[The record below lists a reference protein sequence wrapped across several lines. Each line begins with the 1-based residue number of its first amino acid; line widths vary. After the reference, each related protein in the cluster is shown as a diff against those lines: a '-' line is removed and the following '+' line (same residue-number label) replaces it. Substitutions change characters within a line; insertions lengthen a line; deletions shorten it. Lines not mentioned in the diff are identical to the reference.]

1 MEFKLTPEQQQ
12 LESEIRDYMEG
23 IVPPERREDFDIEGH
38 SDVSQQAMRKI
49 GADGWLGI
57 GWPKEYGGQ
66 DLSPIEQYI
75 FFDLALGYY
84 WIPLHTLTINAIG
97 PTIMLGGSEEQ
108 KKQILP
114 RILKADIMIAIGY
127 TEPEAGS
134 DLASLRTTAVRDGDD
149 YIINGQKIFTTQAEL
164 SEYIWLAAR
173 TDPQAPKHKG
183 LSIFLV
189 ETKTPGITIEP
200 MVTMSDLLTNTV
212 FFDSVRVPREAL
224 IGEENKGWLY
234 INHQLARERIA
245 MVPHSAPLRFIDI
258 LLKWIKDAK
267 LENNPLIR
275 NKLAEMAVD
284 AEVVKLLNYRVAW
297 MMTNGQNPHSESAMM
312 KVFGTEQIKRMLF
325 DALEMMGPY
334 GQLVTGS
341 KWVPNNGLLER
352 WLRSKMVLTF
362 GGGASEIL
370 RDTVATMGLG
380 LPRGR

>member
-1 MEFKLTPEQQQ
+1 MEFRLTPEQQQ
-12 LESEIRDYMEG
+12 LENKIRNYMEE
-23 IVPPERREDFDIEGH
+23 IVPPERREYFDIEGH
-38 SDVSQQAMRKI
+38 SEVSQQTMRKI
-49 GADGWLGI
+49 GEDGWLGI

-84 WIPLHTLTINAIG
+84 WIPLHTLTINAVG
-97 PTIMLGGSEEQ
+97 PTIMLGGTEEQ
-108 KKQILP
+108 KKEILP

-173 TDPQAPKHKG
+173 TDPEVKKHKG
-183 LSIFLV
+183 ISMFLV

-200 MVTMSDLLTNTV
+200 MITMSDLQTNTV
-212 FFDSVRVPREAL
+212 FLDNVRVPKEAL
-224 IGEENKGWLY
+224 IGGENNGWLY

-258 LLKWIKDAK
+258 LLNWIKEAK
-267 LENNPLIR
+267 LEDNPLIR

-297 MMTNGQNPHSESAMM
+297 MMTKGENPHSESAMM
-312 KVFGTEQIKRMLF
+312 KVFGTEQIKRMLY
-325 DALEMMGPY
+325 DALEIMGPY